1 MCQMTSKRFLNI
13 IKFLQEAARIVP
25 MESLVFAI
33 AGHKSATTAQR
44 CTQAVLSAATSSSIP
59 VSKLMAHSFIEACSH
74 LYRDPFPHHLIDISP
89 YHANMHLED
98 ANDEHYYLDHDEH
111 YYFDEHYYLDEG
123 YYLQINPEIY
133 YHESFPPITPATH
146 GPFVVTQQK
155 YFSSVST
162 HLSIE
167 TLLHTSQHFFRSLAE
182 AVKTEARRLEKLKA
196 LNLISGCNVG
206 EIYPISNT
214 FSTSSRS
221 GIPIP
226 SLQQILRKAR
236 HDLASL
242 AKSHSNPRLSTAAT
256 DNCMML
262 EKVNHIIKNDL
273 DPCVAMLGGFMEQQI
288 RVPLVNNPFDTA
300 KAFDSSSAVGVWALF
315 ALDNKE
321 IANIVK
327 SRENRNLIIQVAD
340 FIKGV
345 LRYTSQFE
353 LEASTSYN
361 AKLQFLLQGMSR
373 TVTCSN
379 QYISYS
385 LERELVAI
393 CAERN
398 ITISTKVEYIV
409 SDWDN
414 LFYETALVLVPVSH
428 RPLLARWLIWA
439 LNIYQLREG
448 LASYTTVGVIGLVNS
463 GKSTFVNKIFG
474 RKVSHILLYTVLYIN
489 RQYKVLHNLLVLQYH
504 LFIIWMIV

>member
-1 MCQMTSKRFLNI
+1 
-13 IKFLQEAARIVP
+13 

-33 AGHKSATTAQR
+33 AGCKSASTAQR
-44 CTQAVLSAATSSSIP
+44 CTQAVLSAAASSSIP
-59 VSKLMAHSFIEACSH
+59 VSKLMYDGFSEACSQV
-74 LYRDPFPHHLIDISP
+74 YRHHAHTENVFIEPYPTSIYQHPHFSHYHWSNSMSFYTNFFPSQPSAP
-89 YHANMHLED
+89 YHRT
-98 ANDEHYYLDHDEH
+98 
-111 YYFDEHYYLDEG
+111 F
-123 YYLQINPEIY
+123 
-133 YHESFPPITPATH
+133 SSTH
-146 GPFVVTQQK
+146 TNFIITQQK

-162 HLSIE
+162 RMDVEMMLNHHK
-167 TLLHTSQHFFRSLAE
+167 LHFSNLAE
-182 AVKTEARRLEKLKA
+182 VVCTEARRLESLKA
-196 LNLISGCNVG
+196 LNLISGHNVG
-206 EIYPISNT
+206 EIYPIS
-214 FSTSSRS
+214 TSSSTS
-221 GIPIP
+221 GIPMP

-236 HDLASL
+236 CDLASL
-242 AKSHSNPRLSTAAT
+242 AKSHTDPKLGSTET
-256 DNCMML
+256 HNCMML
-262 EKVNHIIKNDL
+262 KKVNDIINNDL

-288 RVPLVNNPFDTA
+288 RIPLVNNPLDTA
-300 KAFDSSSAVGVWALF
+300 KAIDSSNAVGVWALF

-327 SRENRNLIIQVAD
+327 SRENRRLIIQIAE

-345 LRYTSQFE
+345 LRHTVHHRQLQ
-353 LEASTSYN
+353 LEASNSYN

-393 CAERN
+393 CAKQN
-398 ITISTKVEYIV
+398 ITTSTKVDHIIL
-409 SDWDN
+409 DWDN
-414 LFYETALVLVPVSH
+414 LFCGTALVLVPVSH

-463 GKSTFVNKIFG
+463 GKSTLVNKIFG
-474 RKVSHILLYTVLYIN
+474 RKVSHILLHTVLYLSSN
-489 RQYKVLHNLLVLQYH
+489 RQYKVLHNLLVLHYH